1 MSSIRF
7 RQRSCLLHIFLQKD
21 KGSIAEYAVAAW
33 KKVVPLPDEVSLQD
47 AAATAAQA
55 YTALTF
61 AEEAY
66 NIKNGDVVFIHTV
79 AGGFGLNLTQI
90 AKQRGATVI
99 GSTSTPE
106 KAQIAKENGADHVIL
121 YKDEDVVKRVLEITN
136 GEGVHASYDG
146 VGKDG

>member
-1 MSSIRF
+1 M
-7 RQRSCLLHIFLQKD
+7 
-21 KGSIAEYAVAAW
+21 
-33 KKVVPLPDEVSLQD
+33 SLQD

-66 NIKNGDVVFIHTV
+66 NIQKGDVVFIHTV

-106 KAQIAKENGADHVIL
+106 KAEIAKENGADHVIL

>member
-1 MSSIRF
+1 M
-7 RQRSCLLHIFLQKD
+7 CVQKD

-66 NIKNGDVVFIHTV
+66 NIQKGDVVLIHTV

-106 KAQIAKENGADHVIL
+106 KAEIAKENGADHVIL